1 MKKRLYIIA
10 LFLCLIGISTSSNAQ
25 SDSLRLVWENENL
38 LDSARFNALDEYY
51 ELYVHVMPDSVL
63 LTLDYYYDLAIRKKA
78 VRQIYRAKLRKGNI
92 YRNQRKPE
100 GALSNYKL
108 ARAAAQKLNNS
119 RLEAIVI
126 GNLGNIHLDQNE
138 YFEAIQSYNEA
149 KNIFIKENDFD
160 GEGRMLTA
168 IGAINSSI
176 GNYELALTHYNNAL
190 IAYSKTK
197 DAPSSASIDV
207 FDVHT
212 AVISMNIGL
221 IHFKKESYHN
231 AESAFN
237 DAIKKLNIKHH
248 VFYIKDC
255 YLLLG
260 QIKLA
265 LNEVGAAAV
274 FATKSLELNQQLNTK
289 FGILS
294 SKVLKAQIKY
304 VNDKDKGVMAMESLM
319 NQVSKSPDF
328 EIKKLV
334 YEFLYNAYKHQEK
347 WEPSLNMHELLL
359 AYSDSLEQIKNSFK
373 VVREAVQNEYEAK
386 LVQSQIE
393 HEKEKLVLKVR
404 QVKRSSFMIVFF
416 IAVILIILWFF
427 FLRIKKNTQQRNI
440 LLEEIKFLKNQNLTV
455 VSYDKFEL
463 NKEIIDSY
471 IDRVLN
477 ETDWSILQILL
488 DNPIVM
494 NKEISEKAMLSV
506 DGVGSS
512 LRRMYDYFEI
522 RNTKYKKIALL
533 NKVIKIS
540 KSIQN

>member
-10 LFLCLIGISTSSNAQ
+10 LFVCLISESAFPNSQT
-25 SDSLRLVWENENL
+25 DSLRLVWENERL
-38 LDSARFNALDEYY
+38 SDSIRFDALDEYY

-78 VRQIYRAKLRKGNI
+78 VRQIYRARLRKGNI
-92 YRNQRKPE
+92 YRNQSKHE
-100 GALSNYKL
+100 DALINYKL
-108 ARAAAQKLNNS
+108 ARAAAKKLNNS

-126 GNLGNIHLDQNE
+126 GNLGNIYLDQNE

-149 KNIFIKENDFD
+149 KNIFSKENDFD

-168 IGAINSSI
+168 IGAINSNI
-176 GNYELALTHYNNAL
+176 GNYELALTHYNKAL
-190 IAYSKTK
+190 TAYSKTK
-197 DAPSSASIDV
+197 DAPSSSSIDA
-207 FDVHT
+207 FDFHT
-212 AVISMNIGL
+212 AVITMNIGL
-221 IHFKKESYHN
+221 IHFKKESYRN
-231 AESAFN
+231 AEAAFN
-237 DAIKKLNIKHH
+237 DAIKNLNIKHH

-274 FATKSLELNQQLNTK
+274 FARKSLELNQQLNTK
-289 FGILS
+289 PGILS
-294 SKVLKAQIKY
+294 SKVLKAQIQY
-304 VNDKDKGVMAMESLM
+304 ANDKDKGVKAMEGLM
-319 NQVSKSPDF
+319 NQVSKSQDF

-334 YEFLYNAYKHQEK
+334 YEFLYNAYKNQEK

-386 LVQSQIE
+386 LVLSQIE
-393 HEKEKLVLKVR
+393 HEQENAALKVS

-416 IAVILIILWFF
+416 IVVILIVLGFF
-427 FLRIKKNTQQRNI
+427 FLRTKKNTQQRNR

-463 NKEIIDSY
+463 NKEKIDSY

-477 ETDWSILQILL
+477 ETDWAILQILL
-488 DNPIVM
+488 DNPMIL

-506 DGVGSS
+506 DGIGSS

-540 KSIQN
+540 KSI

>member
-427 FLRIKKNTQQRNI
+427 FLRNKKNTQQRNI

>member
-231 AESAFN
+231 AEAAFN

>member
-1 MKKRLYIIA
+1 MKKLSYIIA
-10 LFLCLIGISTSSNAQ
+10 LFLCLIGNSAHPNTPT
-25 SDSLRLVWENENL
+25 DSLRLVWENESL
-38 LDSARFNALDEYY
+38 LDSTRFDALDEYY
-51 ELYVHVMPDSVL
+51 ELYVHVIPDSVL

-78 VRQIYRAKLRKGNI
+78 DRQIYRAHLRKGNI
-92 YRNQRKPE
+92 YRNQSKHE
-100 GALSNYKL
+100 DALINYKL

-138 YFEAIQSYNEA
+138 YFQAIQYYNEA
-149 KNIFIKENDFD
+149 KNIFSKENDFD

-176 GNYELALTHYNNAL
+176 GNYELALTHYNKAL

-197 DAPSSASIDV
+197 DTPSSASIDA
-207 FDVHT
+207 FDIHT

-231 AESAFN
+231 AEAAFN

-248 VFYIKDC
+248 IFYIKDC

-260 QIKLA
+260 QIKLE
-265 LNEVGAAAV
+265 LNEDRAADV

-289 FGILS
+289 SGILS
-294 SKVLKAQIKY
+294 SKVLKAQIQY
-304 VNDKDKGVMAMESLM
+304 ANHKDKGVKAMEGLM

-334 YEFLYNAYKHQEK
+334 YEFLYNAYKHQRK
-347 WEPSLNMHELLL
+347 WELSLNMHELLL
-359 AYSDSLEQIKNSFK
+359 AYTDSLEEIKNSYK
-373 VVREAVQNEYEAK
+373 VVREAVQNEYETK
-386 LVQSQIE
+386 LFQNQIE
-393 HEKEKLVLKVR
+393 HEQEKAALKVK
-404 QVKRSSFMIVFF
+404 QVKRSSFLIGFF
-416 IAVILIILWFF
+416 IVVILVVLSFF
-427 FLRIKKNTQQRNI
+427 FLRNKKNAQQRNR

-463 NKEIIDSY
+463 NKEKIDRY
-471 IDRVLN
+471 INRVLN

-488 DNPIVM
+488 ENPTVM

-522 RNTKYKKIALL
+522 RDTKYKKIALL

-540 KSIQN
+540 ESIQN

>member
-1 MKKRLYIIA
+1 LKKRLYIIA

>member
-1 MKKRLYIIA
+1 LKKRLYIIA
-10 LFLCLIGISTSSNAQ
+10 LFLCLIGISKSSIAQ

-38 LDSARFNALDEYY
+38 LDSERFDALDKYY

-63 LTLDYYYDLAIRKKA
+63 LTLDYYYHLATRKNA
-78 VRQIYRAKLRKGNI
+78 DRQIYRAHLRKGNI
-92 YRNQRKPE
+92 YRNQSKHE
-100 GALSNYKL
+100 DALSNYKL

-138 YFEAIQSYNEA
+138 YFEAIQYYNEA
-149 KNIFIKENDFD
+149 KNIFSKENDFD

-176 GNYELALTHYNNAL
+176 GNYELALTHYNKAL
-190 IAYSKTK
+190 TAYSKTK
-197 DAPSSASIDV
+197 DTPSSSSIDAFEV
-207 FDVHT
+207 NT
-212 AVISMNIGL
+212 ALISMNIGL
-221 IHFKKESYHN
+221 IHFKKKSYRN
-231 AESAFN
+231 AEAAFN

-260 QIKLA
+260 QIKLE
-265 LNEVGAAAV
+265 LNEVEAADI

-289 FGILS
+289 SGILS
-294 SKVLKAQIKY
+294 SKVLKAQIQY
-304 VNDKDKGVMAMESLM
+304 ANDKDKGVMAMDSLM
-319 NQVSKSPDF
+319 NQVSKSADF

-347 WEPSLNMHELLL
+347 WEPSLIMHELLL
-359 AYSDSLEQIKNSFK
+359 VYSDSLEQIRNSFK

-393 HEKEKLVLKVR
+393 HEQENAILKVR
-404 QVKRSSFMIVFF
+404 QVKRTAFMIVFF
-416 IAVILIILWFF
+416 IVVILIVLGAFIL
-427 FLRIKKNTQQRNI
+427 RTKKNTQQRNR

-455 VSYDKFEL
+455 VSFDKFEL
-463 NKEIIDSY
+463 NKEKIDSY

-477 ETDWSILQILL
+477 ETDWAILQILL
-488 DNPIVM
+488 DNPLAM
-494 NKEISEKAMLSV
+494 NKEISEKSMLSV

-522 RNTKYKKIALL
+522 RDTKYKKIALL
-533 NKVIKIS
+533 NKAIKIS
-540 KSIQN
+540 ESIQN

>member
-1 MKKRLYIIA
+1 MYILA
-10 LFLCLIGISTSSNAQ
+10 LFVCLISESAFPNFQT
-25 SDSLRLVWENENL
+25 DSLRLVWGNESL
-38 LDSARFNALDEYY
+38 PDSIRFDALDEYY
-51 ELYVHVMPDSVL
+51 EIYVHVMPDSVL
-63 LTLDYYYDLAIRKKA
+63 LTLDYYYDLATRKNA
-78 VRQIYRAKLRKGNI
+78 DRQIYRARLRRGNI
-92 YRNQRKPE
+92 YRNQNKYQD
-100 GALSNYKL
+100 ALSNYKL
-108 ARAAAQKLNNS
+108 ARSAAQKLKNS

-126 GNLGNIHLDQNE
+126 GNLGNIYLDQNK
-138 YFEAIQSYNEA
+138 YFEAIQYYNEA
-149 KNIFIKENDFD
+149 KNTFSKENDFD

-176 GNYELALTHYNNAL
+176 GNYELALTHYNKAL
-190 IAYSKTK
+190 IAYSKAK
-197 DAPSSASIDV
+197 DTPSSSSIDAFEV
-207 FDVHT
+207 NT
-212 AVISMNIGL
+212 ALISMNIGL
-221 IHFKKESYHN
+221 IHFKKKSYRN
-231 AESAFN
+231 AEAAFN

-255 YLLLG
+255 YLLLS
-260 QIKLA
+260 QIKLG
-265 LNEVGAAAV
+265 LNEIGVADI

-289 FGILS
+289 SGILS
-294 SKVLKAQIKY
+294 SKVLKAQIRY
-304 VNDKDKGVMAMESLM
+304 ANDKDKGVMAMESLM
-319 NQVSKSPDF
+319 NQVSKSSDF

-334 YEFLYNAYKHQEK
+334 YEFLYNAYKNQEK

-393 HEKEKLVLKVR
+393 HEQENAALKVR

-416 IAVILIILWFF
+416 IVVILIVLGSF
-427 FLRIKKNTQQRNI
+427 FLRTKKNTQQRNR

-463 NKEIIDSY
+463 NKEKIDRY
-471 IDRVLN
+471 INRVLN
-477 ETDWSILQILL
+477 ETDWAILQILL
-488 DNPIVM
+488 DNPMIL
-494 NKEISEKAMLSV
+494 NKEISEKALLSV

-522 RNTKYKKIALL
+522 RETKYKKIVLL

>member
-10 LFLCLIGISTSSNAQ
+10 LFLCLIGISKSSIAQ

-38 LDSARFNALDEYY
+38 LDSERFDALDKYY

-63 LTLDYYYDLAIRKKA
+63 LTLDYYYHLATRKNA
-78 VRQIYRAKLRKGNI
+78 DRQIYRAHLRKGNI
-92 YRNQRKPE
+92 YRNQSKHE
-100 GALSNYKL
+100 DALSNYKL

-138 YFEAIQSYNEA
+138 YFEAIQYYNEA
-149 KNIFIKENDFD
+149 KNIFSKENDFD

-176 GNYELALTHYNNAL
+176 GNYELALTHYNKAL
-190 IAYSKTK
+190 TAYSKTK
-197 DAPSSASIDV
+197 DTPSSSSIDAFEV
-207 FDVHT
+207 NT
-212 AVISMNIGL
+212 ALISMNIGL
-221 IHFKKESYHN
+221 IHFKKKSYRN
-231 AESAFN
+231 AEAAFN

-260 QIKLA
+260 QIKLE
-265 LNEVGAAAV
+265 LNEVEAADI

-289 FGILS
+289 SGILS
-294 SKVLKAQIKY
+294 SKVLKAQIQY
-304 VNDKDKGVMAMESLM
+304 ANDKDKGVMAMDSLM
-319 NQVSKSPDF
+319 NQVSKSADF

-347 WEPSLNMHELLL
+347 WEPSLIMHELLL
-359 AYSDSLEQIKNSFK
+359 VYSDSLEQIRNSFK

-393 HEKEKLVLKVR
+393 HEQENAILKVR
-404 QVKRSSFMIVFF
+404 QVKRTAFMIVFF
-416 IAVILIILWFF
+416 TIVILIVLGFF
-427 FLRIKKNTQQRNI
+427 FLRNKKSSQQRNR
-440 LLEEIKFLKNQNLTV
+440 LLEEIKFLKNQNLSV
-455 VSYDKFEL
+455 VSLDKFVL
-463 NKEIIDSY
+463 NKEKIDCY
-471 IDRVLN
+471 INRVLN
-477 ETDWSILQILL
+477 KTDWTILQILL
-488 DNPIVM
+488 DNPIAM
-494 NKEISEKAMLSV
+494 NKEISEKSMLSV

-522 RNTKYKKIALL
+522 RDTKYKKIALL
-533 NKVIKIS
+533 NKAIKIS
-540 KSIQN
+540 ESIQN

>member
-231 AESAFN
+231 AEAAFN

-289 FGILS
+289 SGILS

>member
-1 MKKRLYIIA
+1 MKKLSYIIA
-10 LFLCLIGISTSSNAQ
+10 LFLCLIGNSAHPNTPT
-25 SDSLRLVWENENL
+25 DSLRSVWENESL
-38 LDSARFNALDEYY
+38 PDSTRFDALDEYY
-51 ELYVHVMPDSVL
+51 ELYVHVIPDSVL

-78 VRQIYRAKLRKGNI
+78 ERQIYRAHLRKGNI
-92 YRNQRKPE
+92 YRNQSKHE
-100 GALSNYKL
+100 DALINYKL

-138 YFEAIQSYNEA
+138 YFQAIQYYNEA
-149 KNIFIKENDFD
+149 KNIFSKENDFD

-176 GNYELALTHYNNAL
+176 GNYELALTHYNKAL

-197 DAPSSASIDV
+197 DTPSSASIDA
-207 FDVHT
+207 FDIHT
-212 AVISMNIGL
+212 ALISMNIGL
-221 IHFKKESYHN
+221 VHFKKESYRN
-231 AESAFN
+231 AEAAFN

-260 QIKLA
+260 QIKLG

-274 FATKSLELNQQLNTK
+274 FATKSLELNQKLNTK
-289 FGILS
+289 SGILS
-294 SKVLKAQIKY
+294 SKVLKAQIQY
-304 VNDKDKGVMAMESLM
+304 ANDKDKGVMAMESLM

-347 WEPSLNMHELLL
+347 WEPSLIMHELLL
-359 AYSDSLEQIKNSFK
+359 AYSDSLDQIKNSFK

-386 LVQSQIE
+386 LFESQLE
-393 HEKEKLVLKVR
+393 HEQEKALLKVR
-404 QVKRSSFMIVFF
+404 QVKRSSFIIVFF
-416 IAVILIILWFF
+416 TIVILIVLGFF
-427 FLRIKKNTQQRNI
+427 FLRNKKSSQQRNR
-440 LLEEIKFLKNQNLTV
+440 LLEEIKFLKNQNLSV
-455 VSYDKFEL
+455 VSLDKFVL
-463 NKEIIDSY
+463 NKEKIDCY
-471 IDRVLN
+471 INRVLN
-477 ETDWSILQILL
+477 KTDWTILQILL
-488 DNPIVM
+488 DNPIAM
-494 NKEISEKAMLSV
+494 NKEISEKSMLSV

-522 RNTKYKKIALL
+522 RDTKYKKVALL
-533 NKVIKIS
+533 NKAIKIS
-540 KSIQN
+540 ESIQN

>member
-1 MKKRLYIIA
+1 LKKLSYIIA
-10 LFLCLIGISTSSNAQ
+10 LFLCLISDSAHPNIQT
-25 SDSLRLVWENENL
+25 DSLRFVWENQSL
-38 LDSARFNALDEYY
+38 PDSTRFDALDEYY

-63 LTLDYYYDLAIRKKA
+63 LMLDYYYDLATRKNA
-78 VRQIYRAKLRKGNI
+78 VRQIYRARLRRGNI
-92 YRNQRKPE
+92 YRNENKHQA
-100 GALSNYKL
+100 ALSNYKL
-108 ARAAAQKLNNS
+108 ARGAAQKLNNS

-176 GNYELALTHYNNAL
+176 GNYELALTHYNKAL

-197 DAPSSASIDV
+197 DAPSSSSIDAFEV
-207 FDVHT
+207 NT
-212 AVISMNIGL
+212 ALISMNIGL
-221 IHFKKESYHN
+221 IHFKKESYRK
-231 AESAFN
+231 AEAAFN

-260 QIKLA
+260 QIKLG

-274 FATKSLELNQQLNTK
+274 FATKSLELNQQLNIK
-289 FGILS
+289 SGILS
-294 SKVLKAQIKY
+294 SNVLKAQIKY
-304 VNDKDKGVMAMESLM
+304 ANDKDKGVKAMEGLV

-334 YEFLYNAYKHQEK
+334 YEFLYNAYKYQSK
-347 WEPSLNMHELLL
+347 WELSLNMHELLL
-359 AYSDSLEQIKNSFK
+359 TYTDSLEQIKNSFN
-373 VVREAVQNEYEAK
+373 VIREAVQNEYEAK

-393 HEKEKLVLKVR
+393 YEHEKAALKVR

-416 IAVILIILWFF
+416 IAVILIVLGFF
-427 FLRIKKNTQQRNI
+427 FLRIKKNTQQRNR

-455 VSYDKFEL
+455 VSLDKFQL
-463 NKEIIDSY
+463 NKEKIDRY
-471 IDRVLN
+471 INRVLN
-477 ETDWSILQILL
+477 KTDWTTLQLLL
-488 DNPIVM
+488 DNPTIM
-494 NKEISEKAMLSV
+494 NKEIAEKSMLSV
-506 DGVGSS
+506 DGIGSS

-540 KSIQN
+540 ESIQN

>member
-1 MKKRLYIIA
+1 MKKLSYIIA
-10 LFLCLIGISTSSNAQ
+10 LFLCLISDSAHPNTQ
-25 SDSLRLVWENENL
+25 TDSLRFVWENQSL
-38 LDSARFNALDEYY
+38 PDSTRFDALDEYY

-63 LTLDYYYDLAIRKKA
+63 LTLDYYYDLATRKNA
-78 VRQIYRAKLRKGNI
+78 VRQIYRARLRRGNI
-92 YRNQRKPE
+92 YRDQNKHQA
-100 GALSNYKL
+100 ALSNYKL
-108 ARAAAQKLNNS
+108 ARGAAQKLNNS

-176 GNYELALTHYNNAL
+176 GNYELALTHYNKAL

-197 DAPSSASIDV
+197 DAPSSSSIDAFEV
-207 FDVHT
+207 NT
-212 AVISMNIGL
+212 ALISMNIGL
-221 IHFKKESYHN
+221 IHFKKESYRN
-231 AESAFN
+231 AEAAFN

-260 QIKLA
+260 QIKLG
-265 LNEVGAAAV
+265 LNEVGAADV
-274 FATKSLELNQQLNTK
+274 FATQSLELNQQLNTK
-289 FGILS
+289 SGILS
-294 SKVLKAQIKY
+294 SKVLKAQIQY
-304 VNDKDKGVMAMESLM
+304 ANDKDKAVMAMESLM

-347 WEPSLNMHELLL
+347 WEPSLIMHELLL
-359 AYSDSLEQIKNSFK
+359 AYSDSLDQIKNSFK

-386 LVQSQIE
+386 LFESQLE
-393 HEKEKLVLKVR
+393 HEQEKALLKVR
-404 QVKRSSFMIVFF
+404 QVKRSSFIIVFF
-416 IAVILIILWFF
+416 TIVILIVLGFF
-427 FLRIKKNTQQRNI
+427 FLRNKKSSQERNI
-440 LLEEIKFLKNQNLTV
+440 LLEEIKFLKNQNLSV
-455 VSYDKFEL
+455 VSLDKFVL
-463 NKEIIDSY
+463 NKEKIDCY
-471 IDRVLN
+471 INRVLN
-477 ETDWSILQILL
+477 KTDWTILQILL
-488 DNPIVM
+488 DNPIAM
-494 NKEISEKAMLSV
+494 NKEISEKSMLSV

-522 RNTKYKKIALL
+522 RDTKYKKIALL
-533 NKVIKIS
+533 NKAIKIS
-540 KSIQN
+540 ESIQN

>member
-1 MKKRLYIIA
+1 MYIIA
-10 LFLCLIGISTSSNAQ
+10 LFVCLISESAFPNSQT
-25 SDSLRLVWENENL
+25 DSLRLVWENERL
-38 LDSARFNALDEYY
+38 SDSIRFDALDEYY
-51 ELYVHVMPDSVL
+51 QLYVHVMPDSVL

-78 VRQIYRAKLRKGNI
+78 VRQIYRARLRKGNI
-92 YRNQRKPE
+92 YRNQSKHE
-100 GALSNYKL
+100 DALINYKL
-108 ARAAAQKLNNS
+108 ARAAAKKLNNS

-126 GNLGNIHLDQNE
+126 GNLGNIYLDQNE

-149 KNIFIKENDFD
+149 KNIFSKENDFD

-168 IGAINSSI
+168 IGAINSNI
-176 GNYELALTHYNNAL
+176 GNYELALTHYNKAL
-190 IAYSKTK
+190 TAYSKTK
-197 DAPSSASIDV
+197 DAPSSSSIDA
-207 FDVHT
+207 FDFHT
-212 AVISMNIGL
+212 AVITMNIGL
-221 IHFKKESYHN
+221 IHFKKESYRN
-231 AESAFN
+231 AEAAFN
-237 DAIKKLNIKHH
+237 DAIKNLTIKHH

-274 FATKSLELNQQLNTK
+274 FARKSLELNQQLNTK
-289 FGILS
+289 SGILS
-294 SKVLKAQIKY
+294 SKVLKAQIQY
-304 VNDKDKGVMAMESLM
+304 ANDKDKGVKAMEGLM
-319 NQVSKSPDF
+319 NQVSKSQDF

-334 YEFLYNAYKHQEK
+334 YEFLYNAYKNQEK

-386 LVQSQIE
+386 LVLSQIE
-393 HEKEKLVLKVR
+393 HEQKNAALKVS

-416 IAVILIILWFF
+416 IVVILIVLGFF
-427 FLRIKKNTQQRNI
+427 FLRTKKNTQQRNR

-463 NKEIIDSY
+463 NKEKIDSY

-477 ETDWSILQILL
+477 ETDWAILQILL
-488 DNPIVM
+488 DNPMIL

-506 DGVGSS
+506 DGIGSS

-540 KSIQN
+540 KSI

>member
-231 AESAFN
+231 AEAAFN

-427 FLRIKKNTQQRNI
+427 FLRNKKNTQQRNI

>member
-1 MKKRLYIIA
+1 LKKRLYIIA

-231 AESAFN
+231 AEAAFN

>member
-1 MKKRLYIIA
+1 LKKRLYIIA
-10 LFLCLIGISTSSNAQ
+10 LFLCLIGISKSSIAQ

-38 LDSARFNALDEYY
+38 LDSERFDALDKYY
-51 ELYVHVMPDSVL
+51 ELYVHVMPDSVV
-63 LTLDYYYDLAIRKKA
+63 LTLDYYYHLATRKNA
-78 VRQIYRAKLRKGNI
+78 DRQIYRAHLRKGNI
-92 YRNQRKPE
+92 YRNQSKHE
-100 GALSNYKL
+100 DALSNYKL

-138 YFEAIQSYNEA
+138 YFEAIQYYNEA
-149 KNIFIKENDFD
+149 KNIFSKENDFD

-176 GNYELALTHYNNAL
+176 GNYELALTHYNKAL
-190 IAYSKTK
+190 TAYSKTK
-197 DAPSSASIDV
+197 DTPSSSSIDAFEV
-207 FDVHT
+207 NT
-212 AVISMNIGL
+212 ALISMNIGL
-221 IHFKKESYHN
+221 IHFKKKSYRN
-231 AESAFN
+231 AEAAFN

-260 QIKLA
+260 QIKLE
-265 LNEVGAAAV
+265 LNEVEAADI

-289 FGILS
+289 SGILS
-294 SKVLKAQIKY
+294 SKVLKAQIQY
-304 VNDKDKGVMAMESLM
+304 ANDKDKGVMAMDSLM
-319 NQVSKSPDF
+319 NQVSKSADF

-347 WEPSLNMHELLL
+347 WEPSLIMHELLL
-359 AYSDSLEQIKNSFK
+359 VYSDSLEQIRNSFK

-393 HEKEKLVLKVR
+393 HEQENAILKVR
-404 QVKRSSFMIVFF
+404 QVKRTAFMIVFF
-416 IAVILIILWFF
+416 IVVILIVLGAFIL
-427 FLRIKKNTQQRNI
+427 RTKKNTQQRNR

-455 VSYDKFEL
+455 VSFDKFEL
-463 NKEIIDSY
+463 NKEKIDSY

-477 ETDWSILQILL
+477 ETDWAILQILL
-488 DNPIVM
+488 DNPLAM
-494 NKEISEKAMLSV
+494 NKEISEKSMLSV

-522 RNTKYKKIALL
+522 RDTKYKKIALL
-533 NKVIKIS
+533 NKAIKIS
-540 KSIQN
+540 ESIQN

>member
-1 MKKRLYIIA
+1 MKKRLYILA
-10 LFLCLIGISTSSNAQ
+10 LFVCLISESAFPNFQT
-25 SDSLRLVWENENL
+25 DSLRLVWGNESL
-38 LDSARFNALDEYY
+38 PDSIRFDALDEYY
-51 ELYVHVMPDSVL
+51 EIYIHVMPDSVL
-63 LTLDYYYDLAIRKKA
+63 LTLDYYYDLATRKNA
-78 VRQIYRAKLRKGNI
+78 DRQIYRARLRRGNI
-92 YRNQRKPE
+92 YRNQNKYQD
-100 GALSNYKL
+100 ALSNYKL
-108 ARAAAQKLNNS
+108 AKGTAQKLKNS

-126 GNLGNIHLDQNE
+126 GNLGNIYLDQNK
-138 YFEAIQSYNEA
+138 YFEAIQYYNEA
-149 KNIFIKENDFD
+149 KNTFSKENDFD

-176 GNYELALTHYNNAL
+176 GNYELALTHYNKAL

-197 DAPSSASIDV
+197 DAPSSSSIDFFEV
-207 FDVHT
+207 NT
-212 AVISMNIGL
+212 ALISMNIGL
-221 IHFKKESYHN
+221 IHFKKKSYRN
-231 AESAFN
+231 AEAAFN

-255 YLLLG
+255 YLLLS
-260 QIKLA
+260 QIKLG
-265 LNEVGAAAV
+265 LNEVGVADV

-289 FGILS
+289 SGILS
-294 SKVLKAQIKY
+294 SKVLKAQIQY
-304 VNDKDKGVMAMESLM
+304 ANDKDNGVMAMESLI

-328 EIKKLV
+328 EMKKSV

-359 AYSDSLEQIKNSFK
+359 VYSDSLEQIRNSFK

-393 HEKEKLVLKVR
+393 HEQENATLKVR

-416 IAVILIILWFF
+416 IVVILIVLGSF
-427 FLRIKKNTQQRNI
+427 FLRTKKNTQQRNR
-440 LLEEIKFLKNQNLTV
+440 LLDEINFLKNQNLTV
-455 VSYDKFEL
+455 VSFDKFEL
-463 NKEIIDSY
+463 NKEKIDRY

-477 ETDWSILQILL
+477 ETDWAILQILL
-488 DNPIVM
+488 DNPMIL
-494 NKEISEKAMLSV
+494 NKEISEKVLLSV

-522 RNTKYKKIALL
+522 RDTKYKKIALL
-533 NKVIKIS
+533 NKAIKIS

>member
-138 YFEAIQSYNEA
+138 CFEAIQSYNEA

-231 AESAFN
+231 AEAAFN

>member
-1 MKKRLYIIA
+1 MKKLSYIIA
-10 LFLCLIGISTSSNAQ
+10 LFLCLIGISKSSKAQ
-25 SDSLRLVWENENL
+25 TDSLRLVWENERL
-38 LDSARFNALDEYY
+38 SDSIRFDALDEYY
-51 ELYVHVMPDSVL
+51 EIYVHVMPDSVL
-63 LTLDYYYDLAIRKKA
+63 LTLDYYYDLATRKNA
-78 VRQIYRAKLRKGNI
+78 VRQIYRARLRRGNI
-92 YRNQRKPE
+92 YRDQNKHQA
-100 GALSNYKL
+100 ALSNYKL
-108 ARAAAQKLNNS
+108 ARGTAQKLNNS

-160 GEGRMLTA
+160 GESRMLTA

-176 GNYELALTHYNNAL
+176 GNYELALTHYNKAL

-197 DAPSSASIDV
+197 DAPSSSSIDFFEV
-207 FDVHT
+207 NT
-212 AVISMNIGL
+212 ALISMNIGL
-221 IHFKKESYHN
+221 IHFKKESYRN
-231 AESAFN
+231 AEAAFN

-260 QIKLA
+260 QIKLG
-265 LNEVGAAAV
+265 LNEVGAADI
-274 FATKSLELNQQLNTK
+274 FAIKSLEINQQLNTK
-289 FGILS
+289 SGILS
-294 SKVLKAQIKY
+294 SKVLKAQIQY
-304 VNDKDKGVMAMESLM
+304 ANDKDKGVMAMESLM

-347 WEPSLNMHELLL
+347 WEPSLIMHELLL
-359 AYSDSLEQIKNSFK
+359 AYSDSLDQIKNSFK
-373 VVREAVQNEYEAK
+373 VVREAVQNEYETK
-386 LVQSQIE
+386 LFQSQIE
-393 HEKEKLVLKVR
+393 HEQEKAALKVK
-404 QVKRSSFMIVFF
+404 QVKRSSFLIGFF
-416 IAVILIILWFF
+416 IVVILMVLSFF
-427 FLRIKKNTQQRNI
+427 FLRNKKNTQQRNR

-463 NKEIIDSY
+463 NKEKIDRY
-471 IDRVLN
+471 INRVLN

-488 DNPIVM
+488 DNPIVL

-522 RNTKYKKIALL
+522 RDTKYKKIALL
-533 NKVIKIS
+533 NKAIKIS
-540 KSIQN
+540 ESIQN

>member
-1 MKKRLYIIA
+1 MYIIA
-10 LFLCLIGISTSSNAQ
+10 LFVCLISESAFSNSQ
-25 SDSLRLVWENENL
+25 TDSLRLVWENERL
-38 LDSARFNALDEYY
+38 SDSIRFDALDEYY
-51 ELYVHVMPDSVL
+51 EIYVHVMPDSVL
-63 LTLDYYYDLAIRKKA
+63 LTLEYYYDLATRKNA
-78 VRQIYRAKLRKGNI
+78 DRQIYRAHLRKGNI
-92 YRNQRKPE
+92 YRNQSKHE
-100 GALSNYKL
+100 DALINYKL
-108 ARAAAQKLNNS
+108 ARAAALKLNNS

-138 YFEAIQSYNEA
+138 YFQAIQYYNEA
-149 KNIFIKENDFD
+149 KNIFSKENDFD

-176 GNYELALTHYNNAL
+176 GNYELALTYYNKAL
-190 IAYSKTK
+190 IAYSKAK
-197 DAPSSASIDV
+197 DTPSSSSIDAFEV
-207 FDVHT
+207 NT
-212 AVISMNIGL
+212 ALISMNIGL
-221 IHFKKESYHN
+221 IHFKKKSYRN
-231 AESAFN
+231 AEAAFN

-260 QIKLA
+260 QIKLG
-265 LNEVGAAAV
+265 LNEVGAADV

-289 FGILS
+289 SGILS
-294 SKVLKAQIKY
+294 SKVLKAQIRY
-304 VNDKDKGVMAMESLM
+304 ANDKYEGVMAMEGLM
-319 NQVSKSPDF
+319 NQVSKSSDF
-328 EIKKLV
+328 EIKKSV

-359 AYSDSLEQIKNSFK
+359 VYSDSLEQIRNSFK

-393 HEKEKLVLKVR
+393 HEQEKAALKVK
-404 QVKRSSFMIVFF
+404 QVKRSSFLIGFF
-416 IAVILIILWFF
+416 IVIILMVLSFF
-427 FLRIKKNTQQRNI
+427 FLRNKKNTQQRNR

-463 NKEIIDSY
+463 NKEKIDRY
-471 IDRVLN
+471 INRVLN

-494 NKEISEKAMLSV
+494 NKEISEKSMLSV

-522 RNTKYKKIALL
+522 RDTKYKKIALL
-533 NKVIKIS
+533 NKVVKIS
-540 KSIQN
+540 ESLQN

>member
-1 MKKRLYIIA
+1 MKKRFYITA
-10 LFLCLIGISTSSNAQ
+10 LFLCLIGNSAYSNSQ
-25 SDSLRLVWENENL
+25 TDSLRFVWENQSL
-38 LDSARFNALDEYY
+38 PDSTRFDALDEYY

-78 VRQIYRAKLRKGNI
+78 VRQIYRAHLRKGNI
-92 YRNQRKPE
+92 YRNQSKHE
-100 GALSNYKL
+100 DALINYKL

-119 RLEAIVI
+119 LLEAIVI

-138 YFEAIQSYNEA
+138 YFEAIQYYNEA
-149 KNIFIKENDFD
+149 KNIFSKENDFD

-168 IGAINSSI
+168 LGAINSSI
-176 GNYELALTHYNNAL
+176 GNYELALTHYNKAL

-197 DAPSSASIDV
+197 DTPSSASIDA
-207 FDVHT
+207 FDINT

-221 IHFKKESYHN
+221 IHFKKESYRN
-231 AESAFN
+231 AEAAFN

-265 LNEVGAAAV
+265 LNEVGEAAV
-274 FATKSLELNQQLNTK
+274 FARKSLELNQQLNTTS
-289 FGILS
+289 GILS

-304 VNDKDKGVMAMESLM
+304 TNDKENGVIAMESLL

-334 YEFLYNAYKHQEK
+334 YEFLYNAYKNQEK

-373 VVREAVQNEYEAK
+373 VVREAVKNEYEAK
-386 LVQSQIE
+386 LVLNQIE
-393 HEKEKLVLKVR
+393 HEQEKSVLKVR
-404 QVKRSSFMIVFF
+404 QVKRSSFMIVLF
-416 IAVILIILWFF
+416 IVVILIVLGFF
-427 FLRIKKNTQQRNI
+427 FLRTKKNTQQRNR

-463 NKEIIDSY
+463 NKEKIDSY

-477 ETDWSILQILL
+477 ETDWAILQILL
-488 DNPIVM
+488 DNPMIL
-494 NKEISEKAMLSV
+494 NKEISEKALLSI
-506 DGVGSS
+506 DGIGSS

-540 KSIQN
+540 KSI

>member
-1 MKKRLYIIA
+1 LKKRLYIIA

-138 YFEAIQSYNEA
+138 CFEAIQSYNEA

-231 AESAFN
+231 AEAAFN

>member
-1 MKKRLYIIA
+1 LKKLSYIIA
-10 LFLCLIGISTSSNAQ
+10 LFLCLIGISKSSKAQ

-38 LDSARFNALDEYY
+38 LDSERFDALDEYY

-63 LTLDYYYDLAIRKKA
+63 LTLEYYYDLATRKNA
-78 VRQIYRAKLRKGNI
+78 DRQIYRARLRRGNI
-92 YRNQRKPE
+92 YRNQNKYQD
-100 GALSNYKL
+100 ALSNYKL
-108 ARAAAQKLNNS
+108 ARSAAQKLKNS

-126 GNLGNIHLDQNE
+126 GNLGNIYLDQNK
-138 YFEAIQSYNEA
+138 YFEAIQYYNEA
-149 KNIFIKENDFD
+149 KNTFSKENDFD

-176 GNYELALTHYNNAL
+176 GNYELALTHYNKAL
-190 IAYSKTK
+190 IAYSKAK
-197 DAPSSASIDV
+197 DTPSSSSIDAFEV
-207 FDVHT
+207 NT
-212 AVISMNIGL
+212 ALISMNIGL
-221 IHFKKESYHN
+221 IHFKKKSYRN
-231 AESAFN
+231 AEAAFN

-255 YLLLG
+255 YLLLS
-260 QIKLA
+260 QIKLG
-265 LNEVGAAAV
+265 LNEIGVADI

-289 FGILS
+289 SGILS
-294 SKVLKAQIKY
+294 SKVLKAQIRY
-304 VNDKDKGVMAMESLM
+304 ANDKDKGVMAMESLM
-319 NQVSKSPDF
+319 NQVSKSSDF

-334 YEFLYNAYKHQEK
+334 YEFLYNAYKNQEK

-393 HEKEKLVLKVR
+393 HEQENAALKVR

-416 IAVILIILWFF
+416 IVVILIVLGSF
-427 FLRIKKNTQQRNI
+427 FLRTKKNSQQRNR

-463 NKEIIDSY
+463 NKEKIDRY
-471 IDRVLN
+471 INRVLN
-477 ETDWSILQILL
+477 ETDWAILQILL
-488 DNPIVM
+488 DNPMIL
-494 NKEISEKAMLSV
+494 NKEISEKALLSV

-522 RNTKYKKIALL
+522 RETKYKKIVLL

>member
-1 MKKRLYIIA
+1 MYIIA
-10 LFLCLIGISTSSNAQ
+10 LFVCLISESAFPNFQT
-25 SDSLRLVWENENL
+25 DSLRLVWGNESL
-38 LDSARFNALDEYY
+38 PDSIRFDALDEYY
-51 ELYVHVMPDSVL
+51 EIYVHVMPDSVL
-63 LTLDYYYDLAIRKKA
+63 LTLDYYYDLATRKNA
-78 VRQIYRAKLRKGNI
+78 DRQIYRARLRRGNI
-92 YRNQRKPE
+92 YRNQNKYQD
-100 GALSNYKL
+100 ALSNYKL
-108 ARAAAQKLNNS
+108 AKGTAQKLKNS

-126 GNLGNIHLDQNE
+126 GNLGNIYLDQNK
-138 YFEAIQSYNEA
+138 YFEAIQYYNEA
-149 KNIFIKENDFD
+149 KNTFSKENDFD

-176 GNYELALTHYNNAL
+176 GNYELALTHYNKAL
-190 IAYSKTK
+190 IAYSKAK
-197 DAPSSASIDV
+197 DTPSSSSIDAFEV
-207 FDVHT
+207 NT
-212 AVISMNIGL
+212 ALISMNIGL
-221 IHFKKESYHN
+221 IHFKKKSYRN
-231 AESAFN
+231 AEAAFN

-255 YLLLG
+255 YLLLS
-260 QIKLA
+260 QIKLG
-265 LNEVGAAAV
+265 LNEVGVADV

-289 FGILS
+289 SGILS
-294 SKVLKAQIKY
+294 SKVIKAQIRY
-304 VNDKDKGVMAMESLM
+304 ANDKDKGVMAMESLI

-328 EIKKLV
+328 EIKKSV

-359 AYSDSLEQIKNSFK
+359 VYSDSLEQIRNSFK

-393 HEKEKLVLKVR
+393 HEQENAALKVR

-416 IAVILIILWFF
+416 IVVILIVLGSF
-427 FLRIKKNTQQRNI
+427 FLRTKKNTQQRNI
-440 LLEEIKFLKNQNLTV
+440 LLDEINFLKNQNLTV
-455 VSYDKFEL
+455 VSFDKFEL
-463 NKEIIDSY
+463 NKEKIDRY

-477 ETDWSILQILL
+477 ETDWAILQILL
-488 DNPIVM
+488 DNPMIL
-494 NKEISEKAMLSV
+494 NKEISEKVLLSV

-522 RNTKYKKIALL
+522 RETKYKKIVLL

>member
-1 MKKRLYIIA
+1 MKKRSYLIA
-10 LFLCLIGISTSSNAQ
+10 LFLCLISYSSYPHSQ
-25 SDSLRLVWENENL
+25 SESLRLVWENESL
-38 LDSARFNALDEYY
+38 LDSVRFDALDEYY

-78 VRQIYRAKLRKGNI
+78 VRQIYRAQLRKGNI
-92 YRNQRKPE
+92 YRNQSKQE
-100 GALSNYKL
+100 DALSNYKL
-108 ARAAAQKLNNS
+108 ARDAAQKLSNS

-138 YFEAIQSYNEA
+138 YFEAIQSYNQA
-149 KNIFIKENDFD
+149 KNIFSKENDFD

-176 GNYELALTHYNNAL
+176 GNYELALTHYNKAL
-190 IAYSKTK
+190 LAYSKTK
-197 DAPSSASIDV
+197 DAPSSASIDF
-207 FDVHT
+207 FDLNT
-212 AVISMNIGL
+212 ALISMNIGL
-221 IHFKKESYHN
+221 VYFKKESYRN
-231 AESAFN
+231 AEAAFN
-237 DAIKKLNIKHH
+237 DAIKKLTIKHH

-260 QIKLA
+260 QIKLE

-274 FATKSLELNQQLNTK
+274 FATKSLELNQQLNIK
-289 FGILS
+289 SGILS
-294 SKVLKAQIKY
+294 SNVLKAQIKY
-304 VNDKDKGVMAMESLM
+304 ANDKDKGVKAMEGLV

-334 YEFLYNAYKHQEK
+334 YEFLYNAYKYQSK
-347 WEPSLNMHELLL
+347 WELSLNMHELLL
-359 AYSDSLEQIKNSFK
+359 TYTDSLEQIKNSFN
-373 VVREAVQNEYEAK
+373 VIREAVQNEYEAK

-393 HEKEKLVLKVR
+393 YEHEKAALKVR

-416 IAVILIILWFF
+416 IVVILIVLGFF
-427 FLRIKKNTQQRNI
+427 FLRIKKNTQQRNR

-455 VSYDKFEL
+455 VPLDKFQL
-463 NKEIIDSY
+463 NKEKIDRY
-471 IDRVLN
+471 INRVLN
-477 ETDWSILQILL
+477 KTDWTTLQLLL
-488 DNPIVM
+488 DNPTIM
-494 NKEISEKAMLSV
+494 NKEIAEKSMLSV
-506 DGVGSS
+506 DGIGSS

-540 KSIQN
+540 ESIQN

>member
-10 LFLCLIGISTSSNAQ
+10 LFLCLIGISKSSIAQ

-38 LDSARFNALDEYY
+38 LDSERFDALDKYY
-51 ELYVHVMPDSVL
+51 ELYVHVMPDSVV
-63 LTLDYYYDLAIRKKA
+63 LTLDYYYHLATRKNA
-78 VRQIYRAKLRKGNI
+78 DRQIYRAHLRKGNI
-92 YRNQRKPE
+92 YRNQSKHE
-100 GALSNYKL
+100 DALSNYKL

-138 YFEAIQSYNEA
+138 YFEAIQYYNEA
-149 KNIFIKENDFD
+149 KNIFSKENDFD

-176 GNYELALTHYNNAL
+176 GNYELALTHYNKAL
-190 IAYSKTK
+190 TAYSKTK
-197 DAPSSASIDV
+197 DTPSSSSIDAFEV
-207 FDVHT
+207 NT
-212 AVISMNIGL
+212 ALISMNIGL
-221 IHFKKESYHN
+221 IHFKKKSYRN
-231 AESAFN
+231 AEAAFN

-260 QIKLA
+260 QIKLE
-265 LNEVGAAAV
+265 LNEVEAADI

-289 FGILS
+289 SGILS
-294 SKVLKAQIKY
+294 SKVLKAQIQY
-304 VNDKDKGVMAMESLM
+304 ANDKDKGVMAMDSLM
-319 NQVSKSPDF
+319 NQVSKSADF

-347 WEPSLNMHELLL
+347 WEPSLIMHELLL
-359 AYSDSLEQIKNSFK
+359 VYSDSLEQIRNSFK

-393 HEKEKLVLKVR
+393 HEQENAILKVR
-404 QVKRSSFMIVFF
+404 QVKRTAFMIVFF
-416 IAVILIILWFF
+416 IVVILIVLGAFIL
-427 FLRIKKNTQQRNI
+427 RTKKNTQQRNR

-455 VSYDKFEL
+455 VSFDKFEL
-463 NKEIIDSY
+463 NKEKIDSY

-477 ETDWSILQILL
+477 ETDWAILQILL
-488 DNPIVM
+488 DNPLAM
-494 NKEISEKAMLSV
+494 NKEISEKSMLSV

-522 RNTKYKKIALL
+522 RDTKYKKIALL
-533 NKVIKIS
+533 NKAIKIS
-540 KSIQN
+540 ESIQN